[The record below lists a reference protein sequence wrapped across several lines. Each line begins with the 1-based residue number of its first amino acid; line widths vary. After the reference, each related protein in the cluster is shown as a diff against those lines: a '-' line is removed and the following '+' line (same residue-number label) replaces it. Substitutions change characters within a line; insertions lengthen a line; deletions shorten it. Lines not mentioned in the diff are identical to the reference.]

1 MAKKTKEV
9 ELNKAVASMEYKGH
23 SIKPN
28 GVIEIELSAGYGQ
41 LAEVLKITT
50 MIAEV
55 ITVKIKAGNDKPFRA
70 GVMKFKSLSIN
81 ESGVIKVKLYG
92 RTADSDVVSIGG
104 LIALDKEE
112 EDEMIV
118 CFEQEEATEEGEEV

>member
-41 LAEVLKITT
+41 LAEILKITT

-55 ITVKIKAGNDKPFRA
+55 ITVKIKAGNDKPFKA

-92 RTADSDVVSIGG
+92 RTVDSDVASIGG
-104 LIALDKEE
+104 LIALDKE

-118 CFEQEEATEEGEEV
+118 CFEQEEKVEEGEEV